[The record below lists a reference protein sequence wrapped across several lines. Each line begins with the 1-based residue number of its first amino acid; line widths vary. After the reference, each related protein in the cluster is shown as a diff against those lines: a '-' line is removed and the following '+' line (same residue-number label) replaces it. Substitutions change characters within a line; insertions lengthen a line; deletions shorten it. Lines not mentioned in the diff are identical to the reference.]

1 MGIDFED
8 TMSRFFRATQFL
20 LQRTKTTTGIT
31 GLAVHPDPLPHL
43 LKTYTATSTIL
54 SKMPAGAVYRQSVE
68 SIIKERR
75 EIVER
80 LQGQNAESDI
90 EAVVSQAEDE
100 LQLAG
105 KMLDWKAWEDL
116 ANPPAPGQWEPF
128 GVTASNTN
136 ADEYEKSR

>member
-1 MGIDFED
+1 
-8 TMSRFFRATQFL
+8 MSRFFRATQFL

-90 EAVVSQAEDE
+90 EAVEGAIDSGLIEEVISQAEDE

-105 KMLDWKAWEDL
+105 KMLDWKA
-116 ANPPAPGQWEPF
+116 
-128 GVTASNTN
+128 
-136 ADEYEKSR
+136 